1 MNNLLK
7 SLIIFVSLFS
17 FSAIYAQEMKISGTV
32 FDSSGVVP
40 VKNAMAMAVR
50 IKDSVLL
57 GFARTD
63 ENGYFKLNGI
73 NLDTFSLVIDH
84 PSFDDKTYFIFGHKE
99 NDVIDISNARMF
111 SKSQEIEEVVIYANK
126 NPIFYRGDTL
136 VYVADSFKVWEG
148 AVVEDLL
155 KKLPG
160 LTVDK
165 EGKITSQGQDI
176 DKVLV
181 DGDEFFGTDPT
192 IATKNLGADGIETVQ
207 VYETENEEAIGG
219 DDEKIKVLDLR
230 LKKSAKKGYFGRISG
245 ASDFAL
251 TPINGVTGTS
261 PFFEGEMLLNKFD
274 GPKKISVFAL
284 GSNTPTSNFG
294 GGDMRKFGLNN
305 EDGSGRRFWEDGTTN
320 TSGIPQTFKSGIYF
334 SDKIGKNKQMKFNA
348 NYSYYNTQLE
358 AISSSRSEYFLRDT
372 TYFTDDS
379 TRNFSRDESHRFNIK
394 FVTPLDSLTT
404 LEIKPAFRYDLG
416 KQDNTEINQFIG
428 LNGVERLRTKIDN
441 STDSEGYSLDG
452 SVKLKRKFK
461 KKKREL
467 ELRYNVSLSDNATD
481 EKLDSRTTI
490 ESVLNDSITDQQKTN
505 DNSSISHYGTMV
517 YIEPLLKALR
527 LEFEYLYENGFSEQ
541 DKEAYDELNGSYTG
555 YRADLSN
562 IFDNARQQHRAG
574 LRLLLGTK
582 KHNLSFGARVRNI
595 DILNVNKISGN
606 EIHQN
611 FTNLLPRFRYE
622 FSPSKVSNITLNYRT
637 SSSQPSINALAP
649 VIDNT
654 NPNRIQE
661 GNPDLVPNYTHSL
674 TLGFGSFKAMKGQYF
689 GGRANINFVDNAFGN
704 STEYDQ
710 FGRTISKTVNVNGN
724 INSGLYAWGSFP
736 FFSRKLNLRPGL
748 NSSFNRNVSIIEGA
762 ENKTDNISLGGNIN
776 FQLEFDSLEIG
787 IRNQWSYSNPTSS
800 LSSVSNSPFSTQ
812 EYEIGF
818 KWRLPKGFVIAS
830 EGTYTKN
837 TQEGEGFYNLEY
849 FVWNAEVS
857 KSFLKTNNLVV
868 ALVGKDLLNQNINAS
883 RQVNGNIITD
893 YRTTIISRYFL
904 LKVTLRFNN
913 RKAEENGFNG
923 MY

>member
-1 MNNLLK
+1 MFLC
-7 SLIIFVSLFS
+7 FS
-17 FSAIYAQEMKISGTV
+17 TLGFSQEMSVKGTV
-32 FDSSGVVP
+32 YDTTGARP
-40 VKNAMAMAVR
+40 IKNAMVMAVR
-50 IKDSVLL
+50 IKDSLLL
-57 GFARTD
+57 GFTRSSHDGTFTLD
-63 ENGYFKLNGI
+63 GFPI
-73 NLDTFSLVIDH
+73 DTFSLIIDH
-84 PSFDDKTYFIFGHKE
+84 PSFDEKTYYMFGHTE
-99 NDVIDISNARMF
+99 NSEIVIPSIKMPG
-111 SKSQEIEEVVIYANK
+111 KSQELDEVIIYANQ

-176 DKVLV
+176 DQVLV

-192 IATKNLGADGIETVQ
+192 VATKNLGAEGIETVQ
-207 VYETENEEAIGG
+207 VYEKENEDAIGG

-230 LKKSAKKGYFGRISG
+230 LKKSAKKGYFGRVSG

-251 TPINGVTGTS
+251 TPIDGEIGTN

-274 GPKKISVFAL
+274 GAKKISVFAL
-284 GSNTPTSNFG
+284 GSNTPTSNFA

-305 EDGSGRRFWEDGTTN
+305 EDGAGRRFWEDGTSN
-320 TSGIPQTFKSGIYF
+320 TSGIPQTFKAGIYF
-334 SDKIGKNKQMKFNA
+334 SDKIGKNKRMKFNA

-428 LNGVERLRTKIDN
+428 LNGVESLRTTIDN

-452 SVKLKRKFK
+452 SVKLNRKFK
-461 KKKREL
+461 KNKREL
-467 ELRYNVSLSDNATD
+467 ELRYNVELSDNATD
-481 EKLDSRTTI
+481 EKLDSKTTA
-490 ESVLNDSITDQQKTN
+490 STLNDSITDQEKIN
-505 DNSSISHYGTMV
+505 DNSSISHYGNMV
-517 YIEPLLKALR
+517 YIEPLSKSLR
-527 LEFEYLYENGFSEQ
+527 LEVEYLYENGFSQQ
-541 DKEAYDELNGSYTG
+541 DKEAYDEFNGAYTG

-562 IFDNARQQHRAG
+562 VFENTRQQHRGG
-574 LRLLLGTK
+574 LRLLFGTR
-582 KHNLSFGARVRNI
+582 KHSLNFGARVRNI
-595 DILNVNKISGN
+595 DILNVNKINGS

-611 FTNLLPRFRYE
+611 FTNVLPRFRYE

-637 SSSQPSINALAP
+637 SSSQPSINSLAP
-649 VIDNT
+649 VTDNT

-704 STEYDQ
+704 STEYDLL
-710 FGRTISKTVNVNGN
+710 GRTISKTVNVDGN

-736 FFSRKLNLRPGL
+736 FFSRKLTLRPGL
-748 NSSFNRNVSIIEGA
+748 NSSFNRNVSFIQDA
-762 ENKTDNISLGGNIN
+762 ENKTDNISVGGNIN
-776 FQLEFDSLEIG
+776 FQIEFDSLEID
-787 IRNQWSYSNPTSS
+787 IRNNWSYNNPTSS

-818 KWRLPKGFVIAS
+818 KWRMPKGFVIAS

-837 TQEGEGFYNLEY
+837 TQEGKGFYNLEY

-913 RKAEENGFNG
+913 RKAEENDFKG
-923 MY
+923 MH